1 MSKLEQLA
9 TAVVDAVDGGAL
21 DQFHVDPKDFQSA
34 REGQRSTGTQMTQ
47 EVTGMDA
54 ASEVLNQS
62 TAAEGTSGE
71 MANVI
76 SPVVIPK
83 DSRSFLWL
91 PPVVFFVAM
100 GAVGG
105 FVAGPFFGWAY
116 WFLVLAFVALKLW
129 RNSYVMVPDGC
140 QALITKF
147 GKLVETVGP
156 GRTWLID
163 PRKKI
168 GYIVN
173 TTKQYP
179 YNAPIRQAPTAGR
192 VDASV
197 DLFLQFRIEDPQS
210 FIFTLGGVNG
220 FAEKLQNAV
229 SEVTRALIYEQKAE
243 NIYNLVGESTE
254 HLLDA
259 MNRQFLP
266 AVRFVNANITH
277 AEPSSQEYRMDLAA
291 AEIVRVA
298 KEAYTYEYELQL
310 RKQQDEGDL
319 AKELASLE
327 EKLSETRADIAR
339 YQAQID
345 TAREKETN
353 RANAHARRILSEAE
367 TEAKANAA
375 LLEAQAL
382 DIRALSSADY
392 PEILEHRYLQKVLD
406 SLEAVS
412 PRLPQ
417 IVSVGSPGDAN
428 IDFSSVARQ
437 MLGIGDEA
445 LFSAEELASI
455 RGRVKEITTRVRGRN
470 AEILEVL
477 KPEAAAGAGEIPP
490 APNPEA
496 AAAVVTQQPQEAVE
510 VGGAS

>member
-1 MSKLEQLA
+1 MSKLKKIA
-9 TAVVDAVDGGAL
+9 TAVAGAVENGAL

-34 REGQRSTGTQMTQ
+34 REGQASTGTRMTQ

-54 ASEVLNQS
+54 ASEVLNRS
-62 TAAEGTSGE
+62 PSVADASGE
-71 MANVI
+71 VATVI

-91 PPVVFFVAM
+91 APVVLFGVL

-105 FVAGPFFGWAY
+105 FLPGPLFGWAY
-116 WFLVLAFVALKLW
+116 WFLLIALVAFNLW

-192 VDASV
+192 VNASV

-210 FIFTLGGVNG
+210 FIFSLGGVNG

-266 AVRFVNANITH
+266 SVRFVNANITH

-339 YQAQID
+339 YQARID

-353 RANAHARRILSEAE
+353 RANAHARRMLSEAE

-392 PEILEHRYLQKVLD
+392 PEILEHRYLQRVLD

-417 IVSVGSPGDAN
+417 IVSVGAPGDAN
-428 IDFSSVARQ
+428 VDFSAVARQ
-437 MLGIGDEA
+437 MLGVGEEA
-445 LFSAEELASI
+445 LFSAEELETI
-455 RGRVKEITTRVRGRN
+455 RGRVKDIARRVTGRS
-470 AEILEVL
+470 AEIRQVLE
-477 KPEAAAGAGEIPP
+477 PETAAPPADIPP
-490 APNPEA
+490 AA
-496 AAAVVTQQPQEAVE
+496 IDLAAAVDAPQPPETVE
-510 VGGAS
+510 VGGVS

>member
-1 MSKLEQLA
+1 MSKLKQIA
-9 TAVVDAVDGGAL
+9 SAVAGAVESGAL
-21 DQFHVDPKDFQSA
+21 DQFHVDPGDFQSA
-34 REGQRSTGTQMTQ
+34 REDQPSAGTRMTQ
-47 EVTGMDA
+47 EVTGMEN
-54 ASEVLNQS
+54 ASEVLNRS
-62 TAAEGTSGE
+62 PAVADEFGE
-71 MANVI
+71 VATVI

-91 PPVVFFVAM
+91 GPLVFFAGM
-100 GAVGG
+100 GAVGS
-105 FVAGPFFGWAY
+105 FAPGPFFGWPY
-116 WFLVLAFVALKLW
+116 WVLVLAFVGFNLW
-129 RNSYVMVPDGC
+129 RNSFVQVPDGC

-147 GKLVETVGP
+147 GKLVETVDP
-156 GRTWLID
+156 GRTWLLD
-163 PRKKI
+163 PYKKI

-179 YNAPIRQAPTAGR
+179 YNAPIHEAPTAGR
-192 VDASV
+192 VNASV

-210 FIFTLGGVNG
+210 FIFSLGGVNG

-243 NIYNLVGESTE
+243 DIYDLVGESTE
-254 HLLDA
+254 PLLEA

-277 AEPSSQEYRMDLAA
+277 AEPASQEYRMDLAA

-353 RANAHARRILSEAE
+353 RANAHARQMLSEAE

-392 PEILEHRYLQKVLD
+392 PEILEHRYLLKVLD

-417 IVSVGSPGDAN
+417 IVSVGAPGDAN
-428 IDFSSVARQ
+428 VDFSGVARQ
-437 MLGIGDEA
+437 MLGIGEQA
-445 LFSAEELASI
+445 LFSAEELAGI
-455 RGRVKEITTRVRGRN
+455 RARVKDITRRVDGRS
-470 AEILEVL
+470 AEIRRVLEPVT
-477 KPEAAAGAGEIPP
+477 AAADPT
-490 APNPEA
+490 PEVDSA
-496 AAAVVTQQPQEAVE
+496 AAAALPAGHAVE
-510 VGGAS
+510 AGGVS